1 MGNLKCKCVL
11 NNLEVEC
18 GMFNMYANFLMLTFC
33 GRFEM

>member
-1 MGNLKCKCVL
+1 VGGLKCKCVL

-18 GMFNMYANFLMLTFC
+18 RMFNMYAKFLTLTFC